1 MFKFLPQMYDWFM
14 RSRIMR
20 LYEEMRLIESEME
33 AQGHGHNTD
42 AVIAKLDQ
50 LEERTN
56 ALRLPRVYAIML
68 YTLRSHINLVRGR
81 LAKSPDREPR

>member
-1 MFKFLPQMYDWFM
+1 MIRFLPQIYDWFM

-20 LYEEMRLIESEME
+20 LYEEMKLIESELE
-33 AQGHGHNTD
+33 AQGQGRDTD
-42 AVIAKLDQ
+42 AMITKLDQ
-50 LEERTN
+50 LEERTT